1 MNLKP
6 VREIFPAIALA
17 SCVGQAGAHH
27 AIGSDFNPD
36 FYITIEAVVKEF
48 RFVNPH
54 PYVTADVTGEDG
66 QVREWRLLLDDRW
79 ELVEDGFSRA
89 TLQPG
94 DELVVTGMPS
104 RRLSENLYVRSI
116 ERPADGF
123 SYVED
128 EGEAEA
134 ASD

>member
-6 VREIFPAIALA
+6 VREISLAIVLA
-17 SCVGQAGAHH
+17 SYMGHAGAHH

-36 FYITIEAVVKEF
+36 FYITIEAIVKEF

-54 PYVTADVTGEDG
+54 PYVIADVADKDG
-66 QVREWRLLLDDRW
+66 RILEWRLLLDDRW

-104 RRLSENLYVRSI
+104 RRQSEHLYVRSI

-123 SYVED
+123 SYIED
-128 EGEAEA
+128 EGETEA